1 LLLQI
6 IKRIHAFFVAKII
19 KQIHILLLQKSSNKS
34 MFSLLQIFKQI
45 HVLVVANFTQILKSI
60 KRPPAIRK
68 SFLCQ
73 KEIQQEKIK
82 SINQSNNQLTYNCTS
97 NSTWKL

>member
-1 LLLQI
+1 
-6 IKRIHAFFVAKII
+6 
-19 KQIHILLLQKSSNKS
+19 
-34 MFSLLQIFKQI
+34 MFLLLQIFKKI

-60 KRPPAIRK
+60 KRRLAICK

-82 SINQSNNQLTYNCTS
+82 IQQSINQSISSLTSAQAIQHGNFELR
-97 NSTWKL
+97 KMQ

>member
-19 KQIHILLLQKSSNKS
+19 KQIHV
-34 MFSLLQIFKQI
+34 F
-45 HVLVVANFTQILKSI
+45 VVANLQTDPCFGCCKFHTNLKSI

-82 SINQSNNQLTYNCTS
+82 SINQSINQSAHLQLHKQFNMETLN
-97 NSTWKL
+97 